1 MVILV
6 TFYIIKTRIFYCC
19 NRTRTPNHLVRKWT
33 LNHLA
38 KLTSSKW
45 LCCVVSTY
53 LYGCLTVCSCHVTYA
68 FQSESTISSGLNG
81 WVFVY
86 ELSGCGFESRCSHL
100 EFVFCTFILK
110 TTSADESEILRF
122 EIENNIS
129 ILTDVVFYVTCSY

>member
-1 MVILV
+1 MMFRSKDSYMVILV

-100 EFVFCTFILK
+100 NFKFRAC
-110 TTSADESEILRF
+110 F
-122 EIENNIS
+122 EHVDSFWNM
-129 ILTDVVFYVTCSY
+129 YVKW

>member
-1 MVILV
+1 MMFRIKDSYMVILV

-86 ELSGCGFESRCSHL
+86 ELSGCGFESRCSATPVSYETL
-100 EFVFCTFILK
+100 QTSSEDSSENVFMNLLMT
-110 TTSADESEILRF
+110 
-122 EIENNIS
+122 
-129 ILTDVVFYVTCSY
+129 